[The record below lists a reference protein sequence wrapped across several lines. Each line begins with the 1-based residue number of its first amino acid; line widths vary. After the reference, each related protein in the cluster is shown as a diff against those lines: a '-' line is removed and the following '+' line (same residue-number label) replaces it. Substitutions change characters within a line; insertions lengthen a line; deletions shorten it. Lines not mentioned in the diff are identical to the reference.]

1 MRKNILKGKVFMER
15 KLNKKLKEEKAI
27 TLIALIITIIVL
39 LILAGVTLNM
49 VIGDNGIL
57 SKANTASN
65 KTMQQQILEELKLK
79 ILEIELNK
87 KGGATLQDV
96 VNYFNKDKENEY
108 IISLNKIA
116 SIKGEIPDV
125 TQAKEI
131 YVIYKKY
138 QFKIDNNLNVAFV
151 DDASN
156 VESDVSVKARYLLVE
171 VKGYINSEGAVINEL
186 SVYNRNKEKIQY
198 NVLSELEY
206 DSATKGK
213 SKYWEDSRQYWHYI
227 NINDGD
233 TSYTSSTN
241 GAKNCTLFLYNG
253 SSNPNT
259 TEYARF
265 IVDLGSEVE
274 IEQVRICTGGVEGR
288 TPVKVSIYK
297 INNFIDGAE
306 EGSTYLTNVAQEKD
320 EGLLKLGEKEFK
332 NSVNIPTWYSLIEE
346 KKQIPYTKGRYLLVE
361 VNGYLNSNGALIN
374 ELSVYDEYNENINY
388 NVLSELEYDSAT
400 KGKSKY
406 WEDSRQYWHYININD
421 GDTSYTSNTNG
432 AKNCTLFLY
441 NGSSNPNTTEY
452 ARFIV
457 DLGSEVN
464 IKQLEIWTGGVEGRI
479 PAKISIYKVRDFV
492 DGIGE
497 NTTYSKNVIQK
508 NDEGLE
514 LIATKSFA
522 TDISVATKF
531 DMINN

>member
-1 MRKNILKGKVFMER
+1 M
-15 KLNKKLKEEKAI
+15 
-27 TLIALIITIIVL
+27 
-39 LILAGVTLNM
+39 
-49 VIGDNGIL
+49 
-57 SKANTASN
+57 
-65 KTMQQQILEELKLK
+65 
-79 ILEIELNK
+79 
-87 KGGATLQDV
+87 
-96 VNYFNKDKENEY
+96 
-108 IISLNKIA
+108 
-116 SIKGEIPDV
+116 
-125 TQAKEI
+125 
-131 YVIYKKY
+131 
-138 QFKIDNNLNVAFV
+138 
-151 DDASN
+151 
-156 VESDVSVKARYLLVE
+156 LVE

-186 SVYNRNKEKIQY
+186 SVYNRNKEKIQ
-198 NVLSELEY
+198 
-206 DSATKGK
+206 
-213 SKYWEDSRQYWHYI
+213 
-227 NINDGD
+227 
-233 TSYTSSTN
+233 
-241 GAKNCTLFLYNG
+241 
-253 SSNPNT
+253 
-259 TEYARF
+259 
-265 IVDLGSEVE
+265 
-274 IEQVRICTGGVEGR
+274 
-288 TPVKVSIYK
+288 
-297 INNFIDGAE
+297 
-306 EGSTYLTNVAQEKD
+306 
-320 EGLLKLGEKEFK
+320 
-332 NSVNIPTWYSLIEE
+332 
-346 KKQIPYTKGRYLLVE
+346 
-361 VNGYLNSNGALIN
+361 
-374 ELSVYDEYNENINY
+374 Y